1 MYLSSISKIGTFT
14 KSTRNLSILTL
25 SLGFI
30 ACQSFQSQSE
40 NEEKNNLALKTRISI
55 SADLIDRGQA
65 ATALSDLRAL
75 LIEQPEAP
83 DVLTMNAIAHLALSN
98 YKQALTLQTK
108 AYHLENSTAMGVT
121 LAGIMIVNDKLD
133 AAEKL
138 LLKLGQDAAYSF
150 PERILQNLGLIY
162 EKKGKFNLAISQY
175 KKALSLNPTYFPA
188 MNLLGRVY
196 EKTGNQASATMV
208 YKNAAQICPACY
220 EPINLLFQQMIVKN
234 KHQEAINLVDT
245 YLKGSDLLPEN
256 RTLALQ
262 LRKRAEALGQKQA
275 TMENRGNPKGG

>member
-1 MYLSSISKIGTFT
+1 MYFSSICKISTIT
-14 KSTRNLSILTL
+14 KSTRILSILTL

-30 ACQSFQSQSE
+30 ACQSFQSQSDS
-40 NEEKNNLALKTRISI
+40 EEKNNLALKTRISI

-75 LIEQPEAP
+75 LIEQPDSP

-108 AYHLENSTAMGVT
+108 AYNLENSTAMGVT
-121 LAGIMIVNDKLD
+121 LAGIMIVNEKLD

-138 LLKLGQDAAYSF
+138 LLKLSQDATYSF

-196 EKTGNQASATMV
+196 EKTGNQANATLV
-208 YKNAAQICPACY
+208 YKNAALICPACY
-220 EPINLLFQQMIVKN
+220 EPINLLFQQLIMKN
-234 KHQEAINLVDT
+234 KHQEAIKLVDI

-275 TMENRGNPKGG
+275 TREKHGTPKGG